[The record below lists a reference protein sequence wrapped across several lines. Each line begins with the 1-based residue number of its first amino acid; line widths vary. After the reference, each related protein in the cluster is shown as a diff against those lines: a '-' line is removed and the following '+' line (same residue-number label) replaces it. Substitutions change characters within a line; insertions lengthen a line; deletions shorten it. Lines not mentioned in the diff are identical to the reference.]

1 MPSLLT
7 SYAPTSHHPTNTNVS
22 PSSSP
27 PPTASGSDPDPPFIP
42 VAPRRR
48 GAQKGDQLTPS
59 TSISSTGS
67 VITASSST
75 ALSSDIAEVDVR
87 RLKYATPNPYSIPL
101 PTDHIPST
109 PTSLSSSRPSGQAD
123 PPSTSAHVPTTDG
136 KKSSPVTS
144 WSSAHAGSNKP
155 VSPSLSLPTPSLRSP
170 PSTLTP
176 SGDEMEEDERN
187 EKEREEEEGEEQPD
201 TAMRTTSASKRS
213 QTSIR
218 TSKQSSPLS
227 HAQHSTPGA
236 PAQVIEIG
244 KGDDEEDEDNV
255 GKRQRKTS
263 PPSSKP
269 STSPCFHSQPSSYTM
284 AIANSKLTEEVQQLR
299 LDNHHQ
305 EQIIIQLRKQ
315 MATLTRS
322 LQQQG
327 IGTSPQQ
334 NAPSNA
340 QPPAAAQPA
349 APSLSVLPQPSLVS
363 AASTALVTSSA
374 LPAAVMPPAVPSAA
388 AAPKHKTNHVARRH
402 TVEPSE
408 KMLHAASIPTHSET
422 DFIVAVHYAPLSY
435 GKMSRRV
442 HFPDFQHRPV
452 EHGIQVGNQLQRQD
466 GLQVT
471 VPRIPN
477 ILLDC
482 LHMSSTALEQK
493 MAALQ
498 SQESHEYI
506 YLHNILQS
514 RQNGDQ
520 YDLLQHTFSDAECV
534 NSWAKILAPT
544 TQAYK
549 QNRNSDGTRV
559 TIRLSFA
566 HPMIMEAAL
575 STIAAHA
582 DRIKETIQS
591 NAGRSQSPTPS
602 TTSTVSMAVSED
614 EEEKRSRPAHAAS
627 SPSSTTLSIGA
638 LHSSIVISPYHFHYI
653 CTSVSN
659 WPRQHPYELCGGDE
673 QLHAFFHLHA
683 PDLHLITRKEYGT
696 TSSTTMVIGQR
707 HHLHQLLHLQG
718 KVSEEHGISYPLSLQ
733 LEVKMMGAQTCT
745 HCWKPGHGARQCPHL
760 PNAPKPISPTSS
772 VHACRECYAF
782 GHHEAACRS
791 TGLVTCHLCKVPGHA
806 TGNCQHFK
814 PTTSSLK
821 SFLALAP
828 TPTTCQSAKSSSQ
841 QRPAAGEI
849 LSAAHHAAS
858 SPWTLPFAPPDPATA
873 PQSSPSSVPP
883 SSPPSPPSPSTTATY
898 ITQQQLDLALAA
910 INASLQLI
918 MARLPPLS
926 SPQVTQ

>member
-1 MPSLLT
+1 
-7 SYAPTSHHPTNTNVS
+7 
-22 PSSSP
+22 
-27 PPTASGSDPDPPFIP
+27 
-42 VAPRRR
+42 
-48 GAQKGDQLTPS
+48 
-59 TSISSTGS
+59 
-67 VITASSST
+67 
-75 ALSSDIAEVDVR
+75 
-87 RLKYATPNPYSIPL
+87 
-101 PTDHIPST
+101 
-109 PTSLSSSRPSGQAD
+109 
-123 PPSTSAHVPTTDG
+123 
-136 KKSSPVTS
+136 
-144 WSSAHAGSNKP
+144 
-155 VSPSLSLPTPSLRSP
+155 
-170 PSTLTP
+170 
-176 SGDEMEEDERN
+176 
-187 EKEREEEEGEEQPD
+187 
-201 TAMRTTSASKRS
+201 
-213 QTSIR
+213 
-218 TSKQSSPLS
+218 
-227 HAQHSTPGA
+227 
-236 PAQVIEIG
+236 
-244 KGDDEEDEDNV
+244 
-255 GKRQRKTS
+255 
-263 PPSSKP
+263 
-269 STSPCFHSQPSSYTM
+269 M

-305 EQIIIQLRKQ
+305 EQIIIQLRDQ

-327 IGTSPQQ
+327 IRTSPQQ
-334 NAPSNA
+334 NSPSNA

-349 APSLSVLPQPSLVS
+349 APSLRVLPQPSPVS
-363 AASTALVTSSA
+363 AVSTAPVTSSA
-374 LPAAVMPPAVPSAA
+374 LPVAVLPPSGPSAA
-388 AAPKHKTNHVARRH
+388 AAPKHKIHHALRRH

-408 KMLHAASIPTHSET
+408 KMLHAASIPTHSES
-422 DFIVAVHYAPLSY
+422 DFIIAVQYAPLSY

-442 HFPDFQHRPV
+442 HFSDFQHRPV

-466 GLQVT
+466 GLQVA

-482 LHMSSTALEQK
+482 LHLNSTALEQK

-498 SQESHEYI
+498 SQESREYT
-506 YLHNILQS
+506 YLRNILQS

-520 YDLLQHTFSDAECV
+520 YDLLQHPFSDAECV
-534 NSWAKILAPT
+534 DSWAKILAPT

-566 HPMIMEAAL
+566 HPMIMEAAR
-575 STIAAHA
+575 STFAAHA
-582 DRIKETIQS
+582 DHIKETIQS
-591 NAGRSQSPTPS
+591 NTGRSHSRTPS

-614 EEEKRSRPAHAAS
+614 EEEKESRPAHAAS
-627 SPSSTTLSIGA
+627 SPCPPSLSIGA
-638 LHSSIVISPYHFHYI
+638 LHSSIIISTYRFHYI

-683 PDLHLITRKEYGT
+683 PDLHLTTKKEYGT

-745 HCWKPGHGARQCPHL
+745 HCWQPGHGARRCPHL
-760 PNAPKPISPTSS
+760 PNAPNPISPTSP

-791 TGLVTCHLCKVPGHA
+791 TGPVTCHLCKLPGHT

-814 PTTSSLK
+814 PVSRLLK
-821 SFLALAP
+821 AFLAP
-828 TPTTCQSAKSSSQ
+828 PSTPTASQSSSSSPQ
-841 QRPAAGEI
+841 QRLAAGQI

-858 SPWTLPFAPPDPATA
+858 SPWALPPAPPAPATA
-873 PQSSPSSVPP
+873 PQSSPSSIFP
-883 SSPPSPPSPSTTATY
+883 SSPPPLPFPSSTAAY

-926 SPQVTQ
+926 SPQATQ